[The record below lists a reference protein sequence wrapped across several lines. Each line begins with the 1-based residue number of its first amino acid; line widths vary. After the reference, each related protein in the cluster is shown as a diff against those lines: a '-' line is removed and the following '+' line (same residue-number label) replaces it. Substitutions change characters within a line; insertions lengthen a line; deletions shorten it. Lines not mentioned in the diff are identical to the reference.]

1 MFISLHPNLGFCLG
15 TVHDSSYVFC
25 SFSKI
30 KPTLHIP
37 TCKSHAPLKNGAR
50 CVWETKPTLWMEG
63 FTNVKQNAPW
73 DCRFCNYLQLMFINA
88 TSYMFKT
95 QCPQNEKMQ
104 FRSNYNSW
112 VDVLASRQ
120 MCNTSKLVPS
130 MRLLGK
136 FLINFNASFA
146 LIAKPHGSHQHL
158 HLRAKNEETKA
169 MQSWN
174 WNQTTPEN
182 RPMPHQFQMNEHCFA
197 ALCFQR
203 TTVLF
208 VFPSASQHIAP
219 LGQATEYPRTCG
231 PKVHG
236 PAEAAYMDEE
246 IQLHMSSMVL
256 VCSCA
261 WLASVRRKKCWY
273 WFFFHTWSL
282 RYEVLQNNEH
292 HWGACGP

>member
-1 MFISLHPNLGFCLG
+1 
-15 TVHDSSYVFC
+15 
-25 SFSKI
+25 
-30 KPTLHIP
+30 
-37 TCKSHAPLKNGAR
+37 
-50 CVWETKPTLWMEG
+50 
-63 FTNVKQNAPW
+63 
-73 DCRFCNYLQLMFINA
+73 
-88 TSYMFKT
+88 
-95 QCPQNEKMQ
+95 MQ

-208 VFPSASQHIAP
+208 VFPSANQHIAP
-219 LGQATEYPRTCG
+219 LGQATEYPWTCG

-261 WLASVRRKKCWY
+261 WLASVRRKKMLILILFSYMEPEVWSATKQRTSLGGVRAIGAHKPSCNEPTHCHATCLEPCVNSHQQTTAISSSKVSRANVSGREVEEDEPGIAGWVQMRS
-273 WFFFHTWSL
+273 WFLPPGDSWI
-282 RYEVLQNNEH
+282 
-292 HWGACGP
+292 